1 MENKLLV
8 APEKLTSTANDFSA
22 QATQVKALHDE
33 MINKVNGLASV
44 WTGSAGDS
52 YRSKFGALQKAM
64 DTIYRMIQEH
74 VKDLQAMAEQYNTAD
89 TSVESIIDELPS
101 SNL

>member
-1 MENKLLV
+1 METKLLV
-8 APEKLTSTANDFSA
+8 NPEKLTSTASDFSA

-33 MINKVNGLASV
+33 MISKVNGLSSV

-74 VKDLQAMAEQYNTAD
+74 VKDLQAMAEQYAGVN
-89 TSVESIIDELPS
+89 TSVEGIIDELPS
-101 SNL
+101 SDL

>member
-8 APEKLTSTANDFSA
+8 APEELKTKASEFEA

-33 MINKVNGLASV
+33 MIKKVNGLASV
-44 WTGSAGDS
+44 WIGDAGDN

-74 VKDLQAMAEQYNTAD
+74 IKDLQAMADEYTGVN
-89 TSVESIIDELPS
+89 TSVEGIIDELPS
-101 SNL
+101 SDL